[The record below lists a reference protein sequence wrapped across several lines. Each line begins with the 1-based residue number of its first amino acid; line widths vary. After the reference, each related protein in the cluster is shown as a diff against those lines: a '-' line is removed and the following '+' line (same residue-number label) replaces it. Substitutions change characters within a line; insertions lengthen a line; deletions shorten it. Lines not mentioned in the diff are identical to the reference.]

1 MKSRQ
6 KLAGA
11 AAIGLAIGVSAA
23 PLSGAHAALIYNF
36 THTDLGF
43 TQGNPAQ
50 EVFKETITTDGST
63 ITGKDSFTWTWKAST
78 GTPAQFVAGTGIFTV
93 LAFTT
98 SELKLQIKLTNN
110 STFPA
115 DARLTA
121 LGLDVDP
128 SVTGRT
134 ISGGSVFTDVSTSN
148 FPAFQQVDV
157 CAFVGNNCAGA
168 GNNGLTNGAS
178 DTFTLDLTGGNFG
191 PDNQHLSVDLEDI
204 ATKWQGSSPLSFE
217 LPGVPGG
224 GSTSVPEPASLALL
238 GFSLIGL
245 GLLSR
250 RKAA

>member
-11 AAIGLAIGVSAA
+11 AAIGLAIGMSAG

-36 THTDLGF
+36 TPTDLGF
-43 TQGNPAQ
+43 TGGNPAQ

-78 GTPAQFVAGTGIFTV
+78 GTAGQFVAATGVFTV

-115 DARLTA
+115 DARLTS

-128 SVTGRT
+128 AVAGHT
-134 ISGGSVFTDVSTSN
+134 ISGGSVFTQVGTSN
-148 FPAFQQVDV
+148 FPSFQEVDI
-157 CAFVGNNCAGA
+157 CAFAGNNCAGG
-168 GNNGLTNGAS
+168 GNNGLTIGAS

-191 PDNQHLSVDLEDI
+191 PDNNHLSVALEDI
-204 ATKWQGSSPLSFE
+204 ATKWQGSNPLSFE
-217 LPGVPGG
+217 LPGVPGVP
-224 GSTSVPEPASLALL
+224 TAVPEPATLALL
-238 GFSLIGL
+238 GFTLAGL
-245 GLLSR
+245 GLLRR